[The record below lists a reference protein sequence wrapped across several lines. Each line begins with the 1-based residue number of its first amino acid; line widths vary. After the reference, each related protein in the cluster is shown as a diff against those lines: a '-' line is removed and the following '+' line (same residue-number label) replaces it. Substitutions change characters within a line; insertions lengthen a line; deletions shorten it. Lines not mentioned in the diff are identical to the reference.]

1 MSQEVLS
8 VAVFDPGPGKE
19 EECLATLRELSA
31 VLAAGRFS
39 RDLLYRESKESN
51 RYVLVRY
58 WSSERARKDA
68 LEDPAA
74 LRCWARLAHLMT
86 IIKVYEALEEVPL
99 VLAPDLQRND

>member
-8 VAVFDPGPGKE
+8 VAVFDPEPGKE
-19 EECLATLRELSA
+19 EECLAMVRDLSGL
-31 VLAAGRFS
+31 LAAKNLS

-58 WSSERARKDA
+58 WTSDKARNDA

-74 LRCWARLAHLMT
+74 LRCWARMAQLMT
-86 IIKVYEALEEVPL
+86 IVKVYEALEEVPL
-99 VLAPDLQRND
+99 T